1 MASVNKVILVGNLGA
16 DPEMRSTASGM
27 SVANVTIATSEQWTD
42 KQTNQRQERT
52 EWHKVVF
59 WNRLAEIVG
68 QYLRK
73 GSSIYVEG
81 SLQTKKW
88 QDQSGQDRYTTEIVA
103 RSMQM
108 FGSKNDNAGG
118 FAGNQNNNNF
128 ASNQNQPPMQ
138 NQAPMG
144 QPPQAQPQN
153 APTAVKPANDFD
165 DDIPF

>member
-1 MASVNKVILVGNLGA
+1 MASVNKVILVGRLGA

-27 SVANVTIATSEQWTD
+27 SVANVTIATSEKWMD
-42 KQTNQRQERT
+42 KKTNQNQERT

-108 FGSKNDNAGG
+108 LGDKGDNAD
-118 FAGNQNNNNF
+118 NQKQNN
-128 ASNQNQPPMQ
+128 ASFKSNQSQNQPI
-138 NQAPMG
+138 
-144 QPPQAQPQN
+144 
-153 APTAVKPANDFD
+153 VD